1 MQKLTGFF
9 LSMLLTLAFSLGG
22 LSDAEAKRL
31 GGGGS
36 FGGKSGFSSP
46 FKRSA
51 ARPARSPAQQQATQ
65 QNQATKQSLAQRG
78 GLMGMLGGLAIGGLL
93 GALFFGGAF
102 ENLNFMDLLIFGG
115 IAFMLYKLLA
125 ARAGK
130 QTLRPAYN
138 PRASEGQQTRDSLA
152 REARPT
158 STLETA
164 SDSGFDT
171 KGWFRGEQAGATP
184 PDQNQTLEAAPVTPL
199 VVPAGFDA
207 AAFLAGARIAFG
219 DLQKAWDARDLSV
232 IRSLSTDTMFSEL
245 QERIKVLAADNR
257 TDILKVEAELL
268 EVREVGDSLE
278 AVVLFDTLM
287 REETDAQAQQ
297 VREVWH
303 FTKLVASQT
312 PKWYLDG
319 IQQLED

>member
-9 LSMLLTLAFSLGG
+9 LSMLLTLAFSLSG

-51 ARPARSPAQQQATQ
+51 AMPARSPAQQRATQ
-65 QNQATKQSLAQRG
+65 QNQATKQSLAKRG

-93 GALFFGGAF
+93 GALLFGGAF

-158 STLETA
+158 STLEPA

-171 KGWFRGEQAGATP
+171 KGWFRGDHSGATP
-184 PDQNQTLEAAPVTPL
+184 PDQNQTLEPVPATPL
-199 VVPAGFDA
+199 AVPAGFDA
-207 AAFLAGARIAFG
+207 AAFLTGARIAFG
-219 DLQKAWDARDLSV
+219 DLQKAWDARDLAV

-245 QERIKVLAADNR
+245 QERIKALAADNR
-257 TDILKVEAELL
+257 TDVLKVDAELL
-268 EVREVGDSLE
+268 EVREVGDALE

-303 FTKLVASQT
+303 FTKLAASQT

>member
-9 LSMLLTLAFSLGG
+9 LSVLLTLSFSLCG

-51 ARPARSPAQQQATQ
+51 AMPARSPAQQRATQ
-65 QNQATKQSLAQRG
+65 QNQATKQSLAKRG

-93 GALFFGGAF
+93 GALLFGGAF
-102 ENLNFMDLLIFGG
+102 ENLNFMDLIIFGG

-125 ARAGK
+125 ARAAK

-138 PRASEGQQTRDSLA
+138 PRTIDSPQARDALP
-152 REARPT
+152 REARPAT
-158 STLETA
+158 TVEPVG
-164 SDSGFDT
+164 DSGFDA

-184 PDQNQTLEAAPVTPL
+184 PDQSLEHAPVAM
-199 VVPAGFDA
+199 PAGFDA
-207 AAFLAGARIAFG
+207 EAFLAGARIAFS
-219 DLQKAWDARDLSV
+219 DLQKAWDARDLTV
-232 IRSLSTDTMFSEL
+232 IRSLSTDTMFGEL
-245 QERIKVLAADNR
+245 QDRIKDLPADNR
-257 TDILKVEAELL
+257 TDVLKVEAELL
-268 EVREVGDSLE
+268 EVREVGDALE

-287 REETDAQAQQ
+287 REEAEAQARQ

-303 FTKLVASQT
+303 FTKAAASRQ
-312 PKWYLDG
+312 PKWFLDG